1 MVSVIFQIFGNIL
14 LVWAIIFQPFS
25 EISKYS
31 RINVSEQN
39 KREKITNNFKTKVK
53 IIIGLVYVIIGLI
66 FSIPCI
72 NSFIQKVS
80 LFSTCYLIAILIFI
94 LFLIAFVMEKLFV
107 FIYKEKI
114 DKAVNEKQDGEIWI
128 E

>member
-14 LVWAIIFQPFS
+14 LVWTIIFQPFS